1 MRQESYCRAVVMAS
15 ALAASGQDNSRLD
28 PDGAAGTKN
37 RFGLS
42 YRMGFNISA
51 KFKNLG
57 GYSLLSNPGR
67 TPNGAAW
74 NYDNGYNLDDAPGTP
89 PGSTWYWGYINA
101 SQVHDGNLYLSRS
114 SAAGNISSGE
124 KENDPQQPGFELTYN
139 RWLGKAGKANWG
151 LEGAFNF
158 MSLSIRDNSTLLGN
172 VTVQTDAYALNG
184 VIPPQPP
191 YFGTYEGPVPGGPNR
206 PVISDTPIPQA
217 AVLLPNGA
225 IITGER
231 KIDADLYGFRIGP
244 YLDFPLSEKL
254 TLSLS
259 GGFAVVSVQSKFK
272 FNETVAI
279 PIIAATAPA
288 TVPGGPAANS
298 VTRAGSDSHSDF
310 LLGGYGAGNFSYS
323 FNKSW
328 SAFVGGQYQNVGR
341 FSQKLGGKQADLDL
355 SKSIFVTVGVGY
367 SF

>member
-15 ALAASGQDNSRLD
+15 ALAASVASGQDNSPLD
-28 PDGAAGTKN
+28 PDG
-37 RFGLS
+37 
-42 YRMGFNISA
+42 
-51 KFKNLG
+51 
-57 GYSLLSNPGR
+57 
-67 TPNGAAW
+67 
-74 NYDNGYNLDDAPGTP
+74 
-89 PGSTWYWGYINA
+89 
-101 SQVHDGNLYLSRS
+101 
-114 SAAGNISSGE
+114 AAGNISSGE
-124 KENDPQQPGFELTYN
+124 KENDPQQPVFELTYN

-279 PIIAATAPA
+279 PNIAATAPA

-310 LLGGYGAGNFSYS
+310 LLGGYGA
-323 FNKSW
+323 
-328 SAFVGGQYQNVGR
+328 
-341 FSQKLGGKQADLDL
+341 
-355 SKSIFVTVGVGY
+355 
-367 SF
+367 